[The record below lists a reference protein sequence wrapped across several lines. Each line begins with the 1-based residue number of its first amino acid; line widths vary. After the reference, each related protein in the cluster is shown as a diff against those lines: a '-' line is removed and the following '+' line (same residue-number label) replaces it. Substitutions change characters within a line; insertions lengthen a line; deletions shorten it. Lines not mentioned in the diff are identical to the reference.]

1 LRQIYKYSNFYR
13 ASRQYGIQGAIDTEN
28 DLSFEELCQLVTPV
42 AKKYGSGNIYLFKSR
57 ARGDNS
63 EESDYDFYII
73 LGQIRG
79 LKFYGLIRE
88 LEELL
93 SKNVDVVT
101 EGSNI
106 DDDFSRKIHN
116 EMRLVYDIIG

>member
-1 LRQIYKYSNFYR
+1 MVYMD
-13 ASRQYGIQGAIDTEN
+13 AIDTEN

-42 AKKYGSGNIYLFKSR
+42 AKKYGSGNIYLFESR